1 MLSYIPKKKLLLFFG
16 DVCIITGGLLLVC
29 YLCNVLMSYGLF
41 IVTTL
46 CYVTA
51 MYIAD
56 LYNLNYR
63 FKTTLYVARFVTAV
77 CIGTGLTF
85 TLLYMLRIKGYAP
98 CVWLEHLVLI
108 LTVGYLWRLVFEW
121 IFRYKK
127 KPLNVLLIGE
137 GDFPNK
143 LYELMQTSGDYSV
156 NIVDDPAIG
165 SLDERIQTANIQAI
179 VADFTGSAMQS
190 DLLKWLLKYKL
201 NGIIVCDI
209 YQLYE
214 QLTGKIPVEHISDAW
229 LLREPFIGLT
239 RNNYYVKAK
248 RIMDIMLAVIGL
260 ILAMPI
266 LAIASVAIKLDS
278 KGSVFYRQ
286 DRVGLNEKIFRLI
299 KLRSMREDAESTAP
313 KWAGKCDPRVTR
325 VGRFI
330 RKFRIDEIPQLWN
343 VIRGDMSIV
352 GPRPER
358 PEFVDQLKSCIPYYS
373 LRHTVKP
380 GMTGWAQV
388 NYRYA
393 ASIDETVEKL
403 QYDLFY
409 IKHLSFILD
418 LRIILK
424 TIRVLICGMG
434 AR

>member
-1 MLSYIPKKKLLLFFG
+1 
-16 DVCIITGGLLLVC
+16 
-29 YLCNVLMSYGLF
+29 
-41 IVTTL
+41 
-46 CYVTA
+46 

-56 LYNLNYR
+56 LYNINYR
-63 FKTTLYVARFVTAV
+63 FKTTLYAARFVAAV
-77 CIGTGLTF
+77 CIGTGLAF
-85 TLLYMLRIKGYAP
+85 PLLYMLRIEGYTL
-98 CVWLEHLVLI
+98 CVWLGHLPLI
-108 LTVGYLWRLVFEW
+108 LTIGYLWRLVFEW

-127 KPLNVLLIGE
+127 KPLNVLLIGKDDLTNE
-137 GDFPNK
+137 
-143 LYELMQTSGDYSV
+143 LYEIMQTYGDYRV
-156 NIVDDPAIG
+156 NIIGNPAVD
-165 SLDERIQTANIQAI
+165 SDECILTDNIQVIA
-179 VADFTGSAMQS
+179 ADLTGGIKL
-190 DLLKWLLKYKL
+190 DLLRWLLRRKL
-201 NGIIVCDI
+201 DGAIVCDM

-214 QLTGKIPVEHISDAW
+214 QLTGKIPAKHINDVW
-229 LLREPFIGLT
+229 LLREPFLGLT
-239 RNNYYVKAK
+239 RDNYYIKVK
-248 RIMDIMLAVIGL
+248 RILDVMIAVIGL
-260 ILAMPI
+260 ILAIPV
-266 LAIASVAIKLDS
+266 LAIVALAIKLDS
-278 KGSVFYRQ
+278 KGPVLYRQ
-286 DRVGLNEKIFRLI
+286 DRVGLNERIFRLI

-313 KWAGKCDPRVTR
+313 KWADKCDPRVTR

-358 PEFVDQLKSCIPYYS
+358 PEFVNQLKSCIPYYS

-418 LRIILK
+418 LRIMLK
-424 TIRVLICGMG
+424 TIRVLICGIG

>member
-77 CIGTGLTF
+77 CIGTGLIF
-85 TLLYMLRIKGYAP
+85 TSLYMLRIKGYAP

-165 SLDERIQTANIQAI
+165 SLDEWIQTANIQAI

-278 KGSVFYRQ
+278 RGSVFYRQ

-313 KWAGKCDPRVTR
+313 KWADKCDPRVTR

>member
-1 MLSYIPKKKLLLFFG
+1 
-16 DVCIITGGLLLVC
+16 
-29 YLCNVLMSYGLF
+29 
-41 IVTTL
+41 
-46 CYVTA
+46 
-51 MYIAD
+51 
-56 LYNLNYR
+56 
-63 FKTTLYVARFVTAV
+63 
-77 CIGTGLTF
+77 
-85 TLLYMLRIKGYAP
+85 
-98 CVWLEHLVLI
+98 VWLGHLLLI
-108 LTVGYLWRLVFEW
+108 LTIGYLWRLIFEW

-137 GDFPNK
+137 DDLTNE
-143 LYELMQTSGDYSV
+143 LYEIMQTYGDYRV
-156 NIVDDPAIG
+156 NIIGNPAVD
-165 SLDERIQTANIQAI
+165 SDECIQTDNVQVIATDLTDGIKL
-179 VADFTGSAMQS
+179 
-190 DLLKWLLKYKL
+190 DLLRWLLKRKL
-201 NGIIVCDI
+201 DGAIVCDT

-214 QLTGKIPVEHISDAW
+214 QLTGKIPVKHINDVW
-229 LLREPFIGLT
+229 LLREPFLGLT
-239 RNNYYVKAK
+239 RDNYYIKVK
-248 RIMDIMLAVIGL
+248 RILDVMIAVIGL
-260 ILAMPI
+260 ILAMPV
-266 LAIASVAIKLDS
+266 LAIVALAIKLDS
-278 KGSVFYRQ
+278 KGPVLYRQ

-313 KWAGKCDPRVTR
+313 RWADKCDPRVTR

-358 PEFVDQLKSCIPYYS
+358 PEFVNQLKSCIPYYS

-388 NYRYA
+388 SYKYA

-409 IKHLSFILD
+409 IKHISFILD
-418 LRIILK
+418 LRIMLK
-424 TIRVLICGMG
+424 TIRVLICGIG

>member
-1 MLSYIPKKKLLLFFG
+1 MLGYIPKKKLLLFFG
-16 DVCIITGGLLLVC
+16 DVCIIAGGLLLAC
-29 YLCNVLMSYGLF
+29 HLCEVSVSHGLA
-41 IVTTL
+41 IITTL
-46 CYVTA
+46 CYITA

-56 LYNLNYR
+56 LYNLSYR
-63 FKTTLYVARFVTAV
+63 FKTTLYLARFVTAV

-85 TLLYMLRIKGYAP
+85 PLLYMLRVKGYTS

-127 KPLNVLLIGE
+127 KPMNVLLIGE
-137 GDFPNK
+137 GDFANK
-143 LYELMQTSGDYSV
+143 LCELMQTSGDYRV
-156 NIVDDPAIG
+156 NIVGDPATG
-165 SLDERIQTANIQAI
+165 SLDEWVQTAKIQAI
-179 VADFTGSAMQS
+179 VADFTSDGMQS
-190 DLLKWLLKYKL
+190 ELLKWLLKRKL
-201 NGIIVCDI
+201 DGIIVCDM

-214 QLTGKIPVEHISDAW
+214 QLTGKIPVKHINDVW
-229 LLREPFIGLT
+229 LLREPFLGLM
-239 RNNYYVKAK
+239 RDNYYIKVK
-248 RIMDIMLAVIGL
+248 RIIDVIIAVIGL
-260 ILAMPI
+260 ILAMPV
-266 LAIASVAIKLDS
+266 LAIVALAIKLDS
-278 KGSVFYRQ
+278 KGPVLYRQ

-299 KLRSMREDAESTAP
+299 KLRSMRQDAESTAP
-313 KWAGKCDPRVTR
+313 KWADKGDPRVTR

-409 IKHLSFILD
+409 IKHISFMLD
-418 LRIILK
+418 LRIMLK
-424 TIRVLICGMG
+424 TIRVLICGIG

>member
-16 DVCIITGGLLLVC
+16 DVCIIAGGLLLVC
-29 YLCNVLMSYGLF
+29 YLCDVLMLYGLF

-46 CYVTA
+46 CYVIA

-56 LYNLNYR
+56 LYNLSYR
-63 FKTTLYVARFVTAV
+63 FKTTLYVARFVAAV

-85 TLLYMLRIKGYAP
+85 PLLYMLRIEGYTL
-98 CVWLEHLVLI
+98 CVWLGHLLLI

-127 KPLNVLLIGE
+127 KPLNVLLIGDDDLTNE
-137 GDFPNK
+137 
-143 LYELMQTSGDYSV
+143 LYEIMQTYDDYRV
-156 NIVDDPAIG
+156 NIIG
-165 SLDERIQTANIQAI
+165 NPGDLLDKRIQTDSIQVIA
-179 VADFTGSAMQS
+179 ADLTGGIKL
-190 DLLKWLLKYKL
+190 DLLRWLLKHKL
-201 NGIIVCDI
+201 DGTIVCDT

-214 QLTGKIPVEHISDAW
+214 QLTGKIPVKHISDVW
-229 LLREPFIGLT
+229 LLREPFLGLM
-239 RNNYYVKAK
+239 RDNYYIKVK
-248 RIMDIMLAVIGL
+248 RIMDVIIAVIGL
-260 ILAMPI
+260 ILAMPV
-266 LAIASVAIKLDS
+266 LAIVALAIKLDS
-278 KGSVFYRQ
+278 KGPVLYRQ
-286 DRVGLNEKIFRLI
+286 NRVGLNERVFRLI

-313 KWAGKCDPRVTR
+313 KWADKDDPRVTR

-358 PEFVDQLKSCIPYYS
+358 PEFVNQLKSCIPYYS

-393 ASIDETVEKL
+393 ASIDETVKKL

-409 IKHLSFILD
+409 IKHMSFILD
-418 LRIILK
+418 LRIMLK
-424 TIRVLICGMG
+424 TIRVLICGIG